1 MCASD
6 SDLSKIVPGA
16 FLPYLYAMRPLPFIL
31 FVIIFATAQGQM
43 LPPKQAYP
51 FTVKQIHSG
60 HSLTDPLFYPNWPG
74 QYVNLMAAVTGQ
86 SAWQLI
92 DRVIGKSTI
101 PGSAMAARWTKPP
114 GGTSPDA
121 RHGIGNWELLS
132 ITERVPLL
140 YEGGSTQQWYITGIQ
155 EQRNALSLFVNN
167 AWTQGNGGKGAPT
180 LLWTTWV
187 NIDGSNGDFRKMLDV
202 QGLEWE
208 RMQDHAN
215 ERRPSGAPPVY
226 LIPGHKMMARLY
238 DDVAKGLVPGI
249 TSINQFFSDNIHTNE
264 LGAYAIA
271 MIHYACIYNKSPL
284 GLPTKLI
291 PNATATTLIPSAEL
305 AAYLQSMIWEVVT
318 TYDRTGIV
326 GTTSV
331 DEVIVN
337 NGITVFPTPA
347 HDVVTISLPAPASQR
362 MSIRIHDVTGTHVTS
377 SSIPQ
382 GASSAT
388 INISP
393 LPPGL
398 YAITAASDSTT
409 QTTMVVKR

>member
-1 MCASD
+1 LGASYG
-6 SDLSKIVPGA
+6 DLPKIVPRT
-16 FLPYLYAMRPLPFIL
+16 FLPYLCAMRHFITLLSISAALTCHAQPLE
-31 FVIIFATAQGQM
+31 
-43 LPPKQAYP
+43 PKQAYP

-347 HDVVTISLPAPASQR
+347 HDVVTISLPAPVSQR
-362 MSIRIHDVTGTHVTS
+362 MSIRIYDVTGTHVTS

>member
-1 MCASD
+1 LCASYG
-6 SDLSKIVPGA
+6 DLPKIVPRT
-16 FLPYLYAMRPLPFIL
+16 FLPYLCAMRHFITLLSISAALTCHAQPLE
-31 FVIIFATAQGQM
+31 
-43 LPPKQAYP
+43 PKQAYP

-337 NGITVFPTPA
+337 NDITVFPTPA
-347 HDVVTISLPAPASQR
+347 HDVVTLSLPAPASQR

>member
-16 FLPYLYAMRPLPFIL
+16 FLPYLYAMRPLTFIMS
-31 FVIIFATAQGQM
+31 VIIFAAAQGQM

-74 QYVNLMAAVTGQ
+74 QYVNLMATVTGQ

-101 PGSAMAARWTKPP
+101 
-114 GGTSPDA
+114 
-121 RHGIGNWELLS
+121 
-132 ITERVPLL
+132 
-140 YEGGSTQQWYITGIQ
+140 
-155 EQRNALSLFVNN
+155 
-167 AWTQGNGGKGAPT
+167 
-180 LLWTTWV
+180 
-187 NIDGSNGDFRKMLDV
+187 
-202 QGLEWE
+202 
-208 RMQDHAN
+208 
-215 ERRPSGAPPVY
+215 
-226 LIPGHKMMARLY
+226 
-238 DDVAKGLVPGI
+238 
-249 TSINQFFSDNIHTNE
+249 
-264 LGAYAIA
+264 
-271 MIHYACIYNKSPL
+271 
-284 GLPTKLI
+284 
-291 PNATATTLIPSAEL
+291 
-305 AAYLQSMIWEVVT
+305 
-318 TYDRTGIV
+318 
-326 GTTSV
+326 
-331 DEVIVN
+331 
-337 NGITVFPTPA
+337 
-347 HDVVTISLPAPASQR
+347 PAPASQR

>member
-1 MCASD
+1 MRHFLTL
-6 SDLSKIVPGA
+6 LSISA
-16 FLPYLYAMRPLPFIL
+16 ALTCHAQPLE
-31 FVIIFATAQGQM
+31 
-43 LPPKQAYP
+43 PKQAYP

-92 DRVIGKSTI
+92 DRMIGKSTT
-101 PGSAMAARWTKPP
+101 PGSAMAARWTTPP
-114 GGTSPDA
+114 GFNAPDA

-140 YEGGSTQQWYITGIQ
+140 YEGGSTQQWYINGIQ

-202 QGLEWE
+202 QGQEWE

-215 ERRPSGAPPVY
+215 ERRPAGAPPVY

-238 DDVAKGLVPGI
+238 DDIAKGLVPGI

-284 GLPTKLI
+284 GLPVKLI
-291 PNATATTLIPSAEL
+291 PNATAATLIPSAEL
-305 AAYLQSMIWEVVT
+305 AAYLQNMVWEVVT
-318 TYDRTGIV
+318 SYDRTGIA

-331 DEVIVN
+331 QEQNVN
-337 NGITVFPTPA
+337 NGISVFPTPS
-347 HDVVTISLPAPASQR
+347 HDIVTISLSAPT
-362 MSIRIHDVTGTHVTS
+362 MLPVCIRIHDVTGTLVATS
-377 SSIPQ
+377 EVPQ

-388 INISP
+388 VSVAHVAA
-393 LPPGL
+393 GL
-398 YAITAASDSTT
+398 YVVTAASDASTE
-409 QTTMVVKR
+409 TTMLVKR

>member
-1 MCASD
+1 MCASYG
-6 SDLSKIVPGA
+6 DLPKIVPRT
-16 FLPYLYAMRPLPFIL
+16 FLPYLCAMRHFITLLSISAALTCHAQPLE
-31 FVIIFATAQGQM
+31 
-43 LPPKQAYP
+43 PKQAYP

>member
-1 MCASD
+1 MCASYG
-6 SDLSKIVPGA
+6 DLPKIVPRT
-16 FLPYLYAMRPLPFIL
+16 FLPYLCAMRHFITLLSISAALTCHAQPLE
-31 FVIIFATAQGQM
+31 
-43 LPPKQAYP
+43 PKQAYP

-337 NGITVFPTPA
+337 NDITVFPTPA
-347 HDVVTISLPAPASQR
+347 HDVVTLSLPAPASQR

>member
-1 MCASD
+1 MCASYG
-6 SDLSKIVPGA
+6 DLPKIVPRT
-16 FLPYLYAMRPLPFIL
+16 FLPYLCAMRHFITLLSISAALTCHAQPLE
-31 FVIIFATAQGQM
+31 
-43 LPPKQAYP
+43 PKQAYP

-347 HDVVTISLPAPASQR
+347 HDVVTISLPAPVSQR
-362 MSIRIHDVTGTHVTS
+362 MSIRIYDVTGTHVTS

>member
-1 MCASD
+1 MRHFITL
-6 SDLSKIVPGA
+6 LSISA
-16 FLPYLYAMRPLPFIL
+16 ALTCHAQPLE
-31 FVIIFATAQGQM
+31 
-43 LPPKQAYP
+43 PKQAYP

-337 NGITVFPTPA
+337 NDITVFPTPA
-347 HDVVTISLPAPASQR
+347 HDVVTLSLPAPASQR

>member
-1 MCASD
+1 MRHFITL
-6 SDLSKIVPGA
+6 LSISA
-16 FLPYLYAMRPLPFIL
+16 ALTCHAQPLE
-31 FVIIFATAQGQM
+31 
-43 LPPKQAYP
+43 PKQAYP

-347 HDVVTISLPAPASQR
+347 HDVVTISLPAPVSQR
-362 MSIRIHDVTGTHVTS
+362 MSIRIYDVTGTHVTS

>member
-1 MCASD
+1 MCASYG
-6 SDLSKIVPGA
+6 DLPKIVPRT
-16 FLPYLYAMRPLPFIL
+16 FLPYLCAMRHFITLLSISAALTCHAQPLE
-31 FVIIFATAQGQM
+31 
-43 LPPKQAYP
+43 PKQAYP

-140 YEGGSTQQWYITGIQ
+140 YKGGSTQQWYITGIQ

-347 HDVVTISLPAPASQR
+347 HDVVTISMPAPASQR

>member
-1 MCASD
+1 MGASYG
-6 SDLSKIVPGA
+6 DLPKIVPRT
-16 FLPYLYAMRPLPFIL
+16 FLPYLCAMRHFITLLSISAALTCHAQPLE
-31 FVIIFATAQGQM
+31 
-43 LPPKQAYP
+43 PKQAYP

-347 HDVVTISLPAPASQR
+347 HDVVTISLPAPVSQR
-362 MSIRIHDVTGTHVTS
+362 MSIRIYDVTGTHVTS